1 MNNRNRNKT
10 MDEQLA
16 QLIERRDEISFLMIE
31 ASGQEYQ
38 ELEIELEE
46 LNAEIEALGG
56 DENETEEF

>member
-1 MNNRNRNKT
+1 MNNRNRSKA

-31 ASGQEYQ
+31 ASGQDYQ

>member
-1 MNNRNRNKT
+1 

-31 ASGQEYQ
+31 ASGQDYE

>member
-1 MNNRNRNKT
+1 MNNRNRSKA

-31 ASGQEYQ
+31 VSGQDYQ